1 MEQIGSLPVICW
13 TCLDLKPCKKIAM
26 KLSVAGL
33 PACAWLL
40 RSALLGL
47 LVGSSQAQANDATS
61 LRERHAA
68 LREQLASNQFKR
80 PLYLESSEGS
90 GELKGD
96 IYARIEQPY
105 AVVGPALQGMDH
117 WCDILILHQNVK
129 GCRASN
135 SKIGDTLSLHIGRK
149 FDQPLADAHLVN
161 FHYAVK
167 AFTRDYLQVALH
179 ADQGPLGTSRYHIM
193 LEVVE
198 LDARHV
204 FLHLSY
210 SYTSSMTSRA
220 AAQTYLS
227 TIGRNKVGFSI
238 VGRKADGQPIYRGGM
253 RGVIERNTM
262 RYYLAIEAYLGA
274 LSVPA
279 PERLEKR
286 LNDWHAGVERYP
298 LQLRELGR
306 DEYLAMKRKEIRR
319 QRAPAT
325 STPDKH

>member
-1 MEQIGSLPVICW
+1 M
-13 TCLDLKPCKKIAM
+13 KP
-26 KLSVAGL
+26 SVAGSRT
-33 PACAWLL
+33 CAWLL
-40 RSALLGL
+40 RSALLWL
-47 LVGSSQAQANDATS
+47 LVGSSQVQANDATS

-68 LREQLASNQFKR
+68 LREQLASNQFQR
-80 PLYLESSEGS
+80 PLYLESSEGA

-96 IYARIEQPY
+96 IYARVEQPY

-129 GCRASN
+129 SCRASTPKAGN
-135 SKIGDTLSLHIGRK
+135 TLSLHIGRK
-149 FDQPLADAHLVN
+149 YDQPLADTHLVN
-161 FHYAVK
+161 FLYTVT
-167 AFTRDYLQVALH
+167 AFTRDYLQVALY

-210 SYTSSMTSRA
+210 SYASSMASRA
-220 AAQTYLS
+220 AAQAYLA
-227 TIGRNKVGFSI
+227 TIGRNKLGFSI
-238 VGRKADGQPIYRGGM
+238 VGRKSNGQPLYVGNM

-274 LSVPA
+274 LSAPA
-279 PERLEKR
+279 SERLEKR

-298 LQLRELGR
+298 LQLHELER
-306 DEYLAMKRKEIRR
+306 DQYLEMKRREIRR
-319 QRAPAT
+319 QR
-325 STPDKH
+325 TPGT

>member
-1 MEQIGSLPVICW
+1 
-13 TCLDLKPCKKIAM
+13 M
-26 KLSVAGL
+26 KLSVARFRAG
-33 PACAWLL
+33 AWLL
-40 RSALLGL
+40 RSALLWL
-47 LVGSSQAQANDATS
+47 LAGATLAQANDATL

-68 LREQLASNQFKR
+68 LREQLASNQFQR

-129 GCRASN
+129 SCRASTPKAG
-135 SKIGDTLSLHIGRK
+135 STLSLHIGRK
-149 FDQPLADAHLVN
+149 YDQPLADSHLVN
-161 FHYAVK
+161 FLYTVTASM
-167 AFTRDYLQVALH
+167 RDYQQVTLH
-179 ADQGPLGTSRYHIM
+179 ADEGPLGTSRYRIM

-210 SYTSSMTSRA
+210 SYASSMASRA
-220 AAQTYLS
+220 AAQAYLA
-227 TIGRNKVGFSI
+227 TIGRNKLGFSI
-238 VGRKADGQPIYRGGM
+238 VGRKANGQPLYRGGM

-274 LSVPA
+274 LSTPA
-279 PERLEKR
+279 PEQPEKR
-286 LNDWHAGVERYP
+286 LRDWYAGTERYP
-298 LQLRELGR
+298 LQLHELEREQYLEMKRREL
-306 DEYLAMKRKEIRR
+306 RR
-319 QRAPAT
+319 QQ
-325 STPDKH
+325 TPGA